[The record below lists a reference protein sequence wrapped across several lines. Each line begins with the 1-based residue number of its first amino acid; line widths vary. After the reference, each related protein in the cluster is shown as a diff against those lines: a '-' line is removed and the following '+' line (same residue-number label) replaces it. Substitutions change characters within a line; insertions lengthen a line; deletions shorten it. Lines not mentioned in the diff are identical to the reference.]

1 MKPPSSVQDS
11 VVNHPVLAI
20 IKSMLR
26 ANPPAVSG
34 IHNILGINIDGERV
48 LLVYGSHSGQVF
60 ERVAFPPPTDEPFSS
75 MLEALSTM
83 ADHLLSLTQAQR
95 LPLPEKLSVSVSGN
109 YDDDTGLLESAP
121 DFPLWKLIS
130 LRSQLSLRFN
140 LPAWVAKKADA
151 GVMAEALFGS
161 GQQARNLVFVSFN
174 PTVRLGLIANGSLYR
189 SAGGSSGDIGIQPM
203 PDERHP
209 LATINTFADASQ
221 LVALGHDHFPGHW
234 PKEISVYQMI
244 SDANSGDPYAIE
256 LFELAAA
263 RLGQGLAGAAHLLR
277 PEVIII
283 GHPFCQLGP
292 WFITALRESLEKN
305 TGLNEARLPHIAP
318 SELCDRLPELQALAP
333 AIFAAH
339 PAL

>member
-1 MKPPSSVQDS
+1 
-11 VVNHPVLAI
+11 
-20 IKSMLR
+20 MLR
-26 ANPPAVSG
+26 ANPPAITG
-34 IHNILGINIDGERV
+34 THNILGVNIDGERV

-60 ERVAFPPPTDEPFSS
+60 ERVAIPPPANEPFSS
-75 MLEALSTM
+75 MLETLSAM
-83 ADHLLSLTQAQR
+83 ADRLLSLTQAQR

-109 YDDDTGLLESAP
+109 YDDDTGLLESAS
-121 DFPLWKLIS
+121 DFPLWKLVS

-140 LPAWVAKKADA
+140 LPAWVAKNADA

-161 GQQARNLVFVSFN
+161 GQQVRNLVFVSFN
-174 PTVRLGLIANGSLYR
+174 PTVCLGLLANRTLYR
-189 SAGGSSGDIGIQPM
+189 SAGGSSGNIGIQPL

-209 LATINTFADASQ
+209 LATINTFASASQ
-221 LVALGHDHFPGHW
+221 LVTLGHDHFPSHW
-234 PKEISVYQMI
+234 PADISVYQMI

-256 LFELAAA
+256 LFELSAT
-263 RLGQGLAGAAHLLR
+263 RLGQGLAGAVHLLR

-283 GHPFCQLGP
+283 GYPFCQLDP

-305 TGLNEARLPHIAP
+305 TGLNEARLPRITP

-339 PAL
+339 PTS